1 MKTSLAGLRLIK
13 KFEGLRLKAYIC
25 PAGVLTIGYGST
37 GAHVK
42 PEMVITAAEAEAL
55 LIKDLARFENAI
67 NRLVKV
73 PLNQN
78 QFDALASFIFNI
90 GIGAFEKSTL
100 LRILNTGN
108 YNAAADQFGRWTR
121 GGGVVLEG
129 LVKRRKEEKNL
140 FLAKVVPGVAG

>member
-42 PEMVITAAEAEAL
+42 PGMVITAAEAEAL

-100 LRILNTGN
+100 LRLLNAKD
-108 YNAAADQFGRWTR
+108 YLKAADQFGRWTR

-129 LVKRRKEEKNL
+129 LVRRRREEKNL
-140 FLAKVVPGVAG
+140 FLAKVVPGV